1 MSIEQSEGNAHFYL
15 NNVKMSHTSIS
26 LINYVILNYYI
37 IHTLALKH
45 NYLFLGSLSLI
56 FLKLNY
62 FRTHQVGYFDF

>member
-1 MSIEQSEGNAHFYL
+1 
-15 NNVKMSHTSIS
+15 MSHTSIS

-37 IHTLALKH
+37 IHILALKH